1 MKYLKGKFWKFMAG
15 FLLILGLGVVAFA
28 ISADYL
34 KRNQTAGDTFNV
46 R

>member
-1 MKYLKGKFWKFMAG
+1 MKCLNGKFWKFMAG
-15 FLLILGLGVVAFA
+15 FLLILGLGIAALA

-34 KRNQTAGDTFNV
+34 ERNQTAGDVFNI